1 MKIHLIS
8 IALLMSVNACK
19 EQSKEIPKP
28 KASEV
33 SEMSECN
40 VIADDSENIG
50 FQLKQL
56 ESEGKISS
64 EERRQLSEYSNYFD
78 IRAILS
84 MLGGGFDLS
93 SILGSFGGGGI
104 PDLSSLLGGGL
115 SGIGG
120 GSSLGG
126 SGLGSGSIANDSV
139 GSSPIDNDSII
150 DQPLDDSINSE
161 IEDSSGC

>member
-19 EQSKEIPKP
+19 ELSKEVPKP

-33 SEMSECN
+33 SETSECI

-78 IRAILS
+78 IGAILR

-93 SILGSFGGGGI
+93 SILDSFGGGI

-120 GSSLGG
+120 GSSLGS
-126 SGLGSGSIANDSV
+126 SGLGSGNTANDSV
-139 GSSPIDNDSII
+139 GTSPIDNDSII